1 MVRSHLYTPE
11 GGEKYT
17 GGGYICK
24 MVTVDFTNR
33 NILVTGS
40 SKGVG
45 AATACLFALAGA
57 RVCVH
62 YHQDVAGAKAVLG
75 ALPGA
80 GHTLL
85 QADLSDPRAGRLLV
99 DMAVTK
105 MGRLDVLINNAG
117 IFVPHAVDGSLDF
130 EEWLGR
136 FQQTL
141 ATNLTGPAAT
151 AFAAIQHMR
160 RQGGGTIVNVGSRGA
175 YRGEAGQ
182 VGYGAAKAG
191 LHALSQSLAQAVGSD
206 GITVHAVAPGFI
218 ETAMAR
224 PHLQGAAGDAVRAQ
238 SPLNRVA
245 TTEEVARAILFL
257 ASPDARFTTGAVL
270 DINGAS
276 YLR

>member
-1 MVRSHLYTPE
+1 
-11 GGEKYT
+11 
-17 GGGYICK
+17 
-24 MVTVDFTNR
+24 MVTVDFTNKTV
-33 NILVTGS
+33 LVTGS

-45 AATACLFALAGA
+45 AATARLFATAGA

-62 YHQDVAGAKAVLG
+62 FNGDTAGAKDVLNS
-75 ALPGA
+75 LPGA

-85 QADLSDPRAGRLLV
+85 QADLSDPKAAKRLVESAHAKL
-99 DMAVTK
+99 
-105 MGRLDVLINNAG
+105 GRLDVLVNNAG
-117 IFVPHAVDGSLDF
+117 IFRPHPVDGSLTFDD
-130 EEWLGR
+130 WLAT

-141 ATNLTGPAAT
+141 ATNLTGPAAAAYT
-151 AFAAIQHMR
+151 AIQLMR
-160 RQGGGTIVNVGSRGA
+160 PRGGGTIVNVGSRGA
-175 YRGEAGQ
+175 FRGEAGQ

-191 LHALSQSLAQAVGSD
+191 LHALSQSLAQAVGAD
-206 GITVHAVAPGFI
+206 NITVHAIAPGFI

-257 ASPDARFTTGAVL
+257 ASDEARFTTGAIL
-270 DINGAS
+270 DLNGAS

>member
-1 MVRSHLYTPE
+1 
-11 GGEKYT
+11 
-17 GGGYICK
+17 

-33 NILVTGS
+33 TVLVTGS

-45 AATACLFALAGA
+45 AATSRIFAKAGA
-57 RVCVH
+57 RVCIH
-62 YHQDVAGAKAVLG
+62 YNQDVAGAKAVL
-75 ALPGA
+75 ASLDGA

-85 QADLSDPRAGRLLV
+85 QADVSDPRAARLLV

-105 MGRLDVLINNAG
+105 MGRLDVLVNNAG
-117 IFVPHAVDGSLDF
+117 IFRSHPVDGTMSFDR
-130 EEWLGR
+130 WLET
-136 FQQTL
+136 FQGTL
-141 ATNLTGPAAT
+141 NTNLVGPAA
-151 AFAAIQHMR
+151 ASYAAIQHMR
-160 RQGGGTIVNVGSRGA
+160 KQGGGAIVNVGSRGA
-175 YRGEAGQ
+175 FRGEAGQ

-191 LHALSQSLAQAVGSD
+191 LHALSQSLAQAVGPD
-206 GITVHAVAPGFI
+206 NITVHAVAPGFI

-245 TTEEVARAILFL
+245 TVDEVARAILFL

>member
-1 MVRSHLYTPE
+1 MV
-11 GGEKYT
+11 
-17 GGGYICK
+17 I
-24 MVTVDFTNR
+24 VDFTGR
-33 NILVTGS
+33 TVLVTGS

-45 AATACLFALAGA
+45 AATARVFAEAGA

-62 YHQDVAGAKAVLG
+62 YNRDVAGAKAVLAG
-75 ALPGA
+75 LPGA

-85 QADLSDPRAGRLLV
+85 QADVSDARAARLLV
-99 DMAVTK
+99 NMAVTK
-105 MGRLDVLINNAG
+105 MGRLDILVNNAG
-117 IFVPHAVDGSLDF
+117 IFQPHPVDGSMDF
-130 EEWLGR
+130 DRWLST
-136 FQQTL
+136 FQDTL
-141 ATNLTGPAAT
+141 NTNLVGPAA
-151 AFAAIQHMR
+151 ASFAAIQHMR
-160 RQGGGTIVNVGSRGA
+160 KQGGGAIVNVGSRGA
-175 YRGEAGQ
+175 FRGEAGQ

-191 LHALSQSLAQAVGSD
+191 LHALSQSLAQAVGED

-224 PHLQGAAGDAVRAQ
+224 PHLQGAAGDAVKAQ

-245 TTEEVARAILFL
+245 SVQEVARAILFL